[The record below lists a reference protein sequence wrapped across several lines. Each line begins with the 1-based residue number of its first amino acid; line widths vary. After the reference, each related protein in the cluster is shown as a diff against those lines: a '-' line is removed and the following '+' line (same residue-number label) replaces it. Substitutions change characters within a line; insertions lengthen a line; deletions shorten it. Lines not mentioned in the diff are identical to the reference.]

1 MEKKSLLKYKR
12 PMKFSLIR
20 NLKLTMIKI
29 IIVRTL
35 QHNMPAQKSKLI
47 ALNQSQDK
55 QILAILIISTDHMPV
70 KILMI
75 ISTIILRLRRNL
87 KNKKETT
94 MMKIKIK
101 MNNLRK
107 NQQISIDNK
116 NMLVLR
122 LLGNNFK
129 EESSFKRNVNFV
141 MRRLSKERWEIS
153 LNQWE
158 VLLPLITLCGGDI
171 IFATITSQIIH
182 MRSIEK
188 NKNNSVNWCPTK

>member
-12 PMKFSLIR
+12 PMRFSLIK
-20 NLKLTMIKI
+20 NLKPTMTKI
-29 IIVRTL
+29 IIVQIL
-35 QHNMPAQKSKLI
+35 LHNMPAQKSKLI

-55 QILAILIISTDHMPV
+55 QTLATLIISTDHTPV

-75 ISTIILRLRRNL
+75 ISTIILPLRRNL

-94 MMKIKIK
+94 MKKIKIK

-129 EESSFKRNVNFV
+129 EESSFKRNGNFV
-141 MRRLSKERWEIS
+141 MRRLSKER
-153 LNQWE
+153 
-158 VLLPLITLCGGDI
+158 
-171 IFATITSQIIH
+171 
-182 MRSIEK
+182 
-188 NKNNSVNWCPTK
+188 

>member
-141 MRRLSKERWEIS
+141 MRRLSKER
-153 LNQWE
+153 
-158 VLLPLITLCGGDI
+158 
-171 IFATITSQIIH
+171 
-182 MRSIEK
+182 
-188 NKNNSVNWCPTK
+188 

>member
-12 PMKFSLIR
+12 PMRFSLIK
-20 NLKLTMIKI
+20 NLKPTMTKI
-29 IIVRTL
+29 IIVQIL
-35 QHNMPAQKSKLI
+35 LHNMPAQKSKLI

-75 ISTIILRLRRNL
+75 ISTIILPLRRNL

-94 MMKIKIK
+94 MKKIKIK

-188 NKNNSVNWCPTK
+188 NKNNSANWCQTK